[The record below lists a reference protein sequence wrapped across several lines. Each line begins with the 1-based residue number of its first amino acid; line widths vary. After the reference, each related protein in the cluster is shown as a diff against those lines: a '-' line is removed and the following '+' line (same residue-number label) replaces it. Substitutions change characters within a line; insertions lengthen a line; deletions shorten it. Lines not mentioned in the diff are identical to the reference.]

1 MFAKLVTTCPIC
13 VLDLIKALNETRAF
27 IEESNQDLRQR
38 SMEGLKIDLGQV
50 KLHFYEVDRSDDKK
64 TVAVDVKVCG
74 YDHTENLEI
83 DGQDYEFCE
92 PKYKDGFFET
102 NNSDSNNPSVCSE
115 TKIAKTM
122 TILLRMSQSDL
133 MEIMDESESD
143 PPCFTYGLI
152 PVNSKE
158 GLDYRQLHPD
168 AEPYIEHAYSK
179 AADSSNVFL
188 CHRVPTP

>member
-1 MFAKLVTTCPIC
+1 MFARLVTTCPIC

-38 SMEGLKIDLGQV
+38 SIESLKIDLGQV
-50 KLHFYEVDRSDDKK
+50 KLQFDEVDRSDDKE
-64 TVAVDVKVCG
+64 TVAIDVKVCG
-74 YDHTENLEI
+74 YDSTVNLEI

-92 PKYKDGFFET
+92 SKYKDGLFES
-102 NNSDSNNPSVCSE
+102 NNSDSNNPSICCE
-115 TKIAKTM
+115 TEIGKTV
-122 TILLRMSQSDL
+122 TILCMCQSDL
-133 MEIMDESESD
+133 IGIMDESD

-158 GLDYRQLHPD
+158 GLNYRQLHPD
-168 AEPYIEHAYSK
+168 AESYIEHAYSTS
-179 AADSSNVFL
+179 ADSSKVFF